1 MLFDNLKDMQ
11 NKLSIIRIEKKSIYL
26 NVHYGDIAII
36 LKE

>member
-26 NVHYGDIAII
+26 NVHYDDIVII
-36 LKE
+36 LK